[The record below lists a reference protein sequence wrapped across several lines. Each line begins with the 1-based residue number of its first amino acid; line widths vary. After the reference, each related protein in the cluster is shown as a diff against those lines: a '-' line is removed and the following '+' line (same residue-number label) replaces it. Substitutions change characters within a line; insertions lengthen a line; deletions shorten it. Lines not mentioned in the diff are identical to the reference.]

1 MGLAQAIKGVVI
13 MCYPIIVQFLQEK
26 YGYRGTM
33 AVLTAVSSH
42 TIFAMILMHPV
53 EWHLKTIK
61 VPVDESEPR
70 KKNLTFIFQESG
82 IIFMLTILSF

>member
-1 MGLAQAIKGVVI
+1 

-33 AVLTAVSSH
+33 LVLTAISAH
-42 TIFAMILMHPV
+42 TIFAMTVMHPI

-61 VPVDESEPR
+61 VPIEESEPR
-70 KKNLTFIFQESG
+70 KATVILQESG
-82 IIFMLTILSF
+82 IILMLTILIILF